1 MADSILE
8 SYFSDDSEKEVIS
21 PFLNMRFNGKTYVLQ
36 TSSDSDNDL
45 ASTKRLKSSLAKIG
59 HSSKKVKTA
68 TLVNYGKPSCFCKIT
83 LCNYIF
89 NNNNNMYYY
98 VFLLCI
104 IMYYYMYYYM

>member
-8 SYFSDDSEKEVIS
+8 SYFSDDSEKEVTS

-45 ASTKRLKSSLAKIG
+45 ASTKRLKSSLAK
-59 HSSKKVKTA
+59 KVKTA
-68 TLVNYGKPSCFCKIT
+68 TLVNYVKPSCFCKIT
-83 LCNYIF
+83 LSTYIF
-89 NNNNNMYYY
+89 NNNNMYYY

-104 IMYYYMYYYM
+104 IMYYYLYYYI